1 MFPALNELVTK
12 PTAFCVVHQYFY
24 QVWIQT
30 TSTRYDLFHLNYSCF
45 ALFVHYAMICNMS
58 KAILL
63 CVMQRY
69 PANVYWWKSIGGKII
84 FGSSNECMTCSV
96 VVSLRRGYTTD
107 NQAPTPQILGLVL
120 LVITSD
126 YTANQLILSLQMR
139 MAHLQPL
146 VKA

>member
-1 MFPALNELVTK
+1 MFPTLNELVTK

-30 TSTRYDLFHLNYSCF
+30 TSTRYDLFHFNYSCF
-45 ALFVHYAMICNMS
+45 ALFLHYAMSCSMS
-58 KAILL
+58 KAIWL
-63 CVMQRY
+63 CVLQRY
-69 PANVYWWKSIGGKII
+69 PSDVYRWKSIEGKII
-84 FGSSNECMTCSV
+84 FESNNEYMTYSV

-139 MAHLQPL
+139 MAHLQP
-146 VKA
+146 